1 MLGKIK
7 ALTKIFIKDFF
18 QNTKL
23 INKETR
29 KLNTKSIYFW
39 IIIVISIAVI
49 YISYKS
55 IEWFSST
62 GEPEIFI
69 NFFVMFLTILLMF
82 QITLICTNVFFFSKD
97 LEFILPLPIKSKDL
111 LMAKFNVILFLSYM
125 TEIVLGLTPLILY
138 GLLNHVRADYF
149 IWVVLLLVLLPII
162 FISTIGLFSIILM
175 KIFSF
180 VKNKTVLQNIIST
193 ILILLLFLIEYLLI
207 GDTSNLGETN
217 YFVKPII
224 QILTGISVI
233 EKIKYFIFLLILD
246 IIALITF
253 LFIGQKLYLKTLLK
267 NLTINAKKKFNLSKK
282 RQVKI
287 LDRKV
292 KLGKEYL
299 KKELIMLSKQPIFF
313 MQTVLP
319 VIIVLISIIMLA
331 NVLIPA
337 IDSTIEENDTIKN
350 SIASLEFNSEMI
362 CVILGIL
369 QCLFSLSSISVTAIS
384 RDGKNAIFM
393 KYIPVSYYR
402 QFLYKNL
409 IQIVLNIV
417 VAIVVLSVIYFYI
430 PKIGLINII
439 LMFIISIFINLINS
453 YLMVLVDLRRPY
465 LTWNSEYSVVK
476 KNDNKSFQYALTIIM
491 ILAYMYLSS
500 IFKNINVTLTLL
512 IENFIFMILFIILD
526 RLIKNKSEKLF
537 DKII

>member
-491 ILAYMYLSS
+491 ILIYMYLSN

>member
-1 MLGKIK
+1 MFGKIK

-23 INKETR
+23 IDKETR

-39 IIIVISIAVI
+39 IIIVILIAVI

-125 TEIVLGLTPLILY
+125 TEIILGLIPLILY
-138 GLLNHVRADYF
+138 GLLNHVRPNYF
-149 IWVVLLLVLLPII
+149 SWMLLLLLLLPII

-193 ILILLLFLIEYLLI
+193 ILILLLFLIEYFLI

-217 YFVKPII
+217 YFTKPII
-224 QILTGISVI
+224 QILTEISVT
-233 EKIKYFIFLLILD
+233 EKIKYFIFLLVLD
-246 IIALITF
+246 IIVLIAF
-253 LFIGQKLYLKTLLK
+253 LVIGQKLYLKTLLK
-267 NLTINAKKKFNLSKK
+267 NSTINAKKKFNLSKK

-299 KKELIMLSKQPIFF
+299 KKELRMLLKQPIFF
-313 MQTVLP
+313 MQP
-319 VIIVLISIIMLA
+319 I
-331 NVLIPA
+331 
-337 IDSTIEENDTIKN
+337 
-350 SIASLEFNSEMI
+350 
-362 CVILGIL
+362 
-369 QCLFSLSSISVTAIS
+369 
-384 RDGKNAIFM
+384 
-393 KYIPVSYYR
+393 
-402 QFLYKNL
+402 
-409 IQIVLNIV
+409 
-417 VAIVVLSVIYFYI
+417 
-430 PKIGLINII
+430 
-439 LMFIISIFINLINS
+439 
-453 YLMVLVDLRRPY
+453 
-465 LTWNSEYSVVK
+465 
-476 KNDNKSFQYALTIIM
+476 
-491 ILAYMYLSS
+491 
-500 IFKNINVTLTLL
+500 
-512 IENFIFMILFIILD
+512 
-526 RLIKNKSEKLF
+526 
-537 DKII
+537 